1 MLCAE
6 TINKGIRA
14 MTNVADTKTAGI
26 HVAGESYVQ
35 HQRWGGTYL
44 VVADESEEFPVA
56 LQYAV
61 KMANANKCRVCILY
75 VMESQ
80 GFQHWGNVEK
90 RMQDEQRAL
99 AELIVNRACIDVQDL
114 DGNIPS
120 IYIEEGTRTEVLTST
135 IERDPNISML
145 ILAGGT
151 QGGNPGPLVSY
162 YTGKG
167 LTRLRVPLMIVPDH
181 LGL

>member
-1 MLCAE
+1 
-6 TINKGIRA
+6 

-26 HVAGESYVQ
+26 HDMGETFVE

-61 KMANANKCRVCILY
+61 KMANTNKCRVGILY

-90 RMQDEQRAL
+90 RMRDEQRAQ
-99 AELIVNRACIDVQDL
+99 AEEIVNRACIDIQDME
-114 DGNIPS
+114 GNIPS
-120 IYIEEGTRTEVLTST
+120 IYIEEGARADALASA
-135 IERDPNISML
+135 IERDPNVSML

-151 QGGNPGPLVSY
+151 QSGNPGPLVSY